1 MHGSVKKAPGISQ
14 KTEASILFSLLAMLL
29 LLLLLIPSLANAEL
43 LFADKNEDL
52 VADVPIA
59 EEKWVTPDVLTF
71 CIIPETDG
79 KDYDERYKPLADH
92 IAAITGRKVE
102 HLMLGSSTAQIIAMS
117 EDRLHIAGFS
127 TGTTVFA
134 VNLAGYVPVATKG
147 NNNELNGYQMQV
159 ITESATDNFILPDL
173 IGKRIAHSTPTSNSG
188 NLAPRALLPELGLTP
203 ERDYEVIFSGSHRKS
218 ILGVANGSY
227 DGAAIASSVLFRM
240 LKNGEVNNK
249 DIRILYSSPTFP
261 TLSLGY
267 AHNLHPELAANITK
281 ALTTYLIPPQLHKH
295 YKGAD
300 RLVPISYKKDWEIVR
315 FIANAS
321 GIEYT
326 KKALLEMQNK

>member
-1 MHGSVKKAPGISQ
+1 MHVSVKKASGILRNSDTQ
-14 KTEASILFSLLAMLL
+14 SISPLSLLIL
-29 LLLLLIPSLANAEL
+29 LLLLLIPSLANAE
-43 LFADKNEDL
+43 FVFTDRNEDL

-59 EEKWVTPDVLTF
+59 EDKWVNPEVLTF
-71 CIIPETDG
+71 CIVPETDG
-79 KDYDERYKPLADH
+79 KDYDERYKPLANH
-92 IAAITGRKVE
+92 IAAVTGRKVE
-102 HLMLGSSTAQIIAMS
+102 HLMLGSSTEQIMAMS
-117 EDRLHIAGFS
+117 DGRLHIAGFS

-134 VNLAGYVPVATKG
+134 VNLTGYIPVAAKG
-147 NNNELNGYQMQV
+147 KDNELNGYQMQV
-159 ITESATDNFILPDL
+159 ITESATDNYILPDL
-173 IGKRIAHSTPTSNSG
+173 KGKRIAHSTPTSNSG

-203 ERDYEVIFSGSHRKS
+203 EKDYEVLFSGSHRES
-218 ILGVANGSY
+218 ILGVANGLY
-227 DGAAIASSVLFRM
+227 DGAAIASSVLYRM

-261 TLSLGY
+261 TLSIGY

-321 GIEYT
+321 GVEYT
-326 KKALLEMQNK
+326 KKALLEMKKK